1 MLHVEILFV
10 KLTMMTEK
18 TNMYTLF
25 FFYRTSILVKV
36 TSDILSHLFSTQGSW
51 LACSF

>member
-25 FFYRTSILVKV
+25 YQYSILVKV
-36 TSDILSHLFSTQGSW
+36 TSDILSHFFSTQGSW